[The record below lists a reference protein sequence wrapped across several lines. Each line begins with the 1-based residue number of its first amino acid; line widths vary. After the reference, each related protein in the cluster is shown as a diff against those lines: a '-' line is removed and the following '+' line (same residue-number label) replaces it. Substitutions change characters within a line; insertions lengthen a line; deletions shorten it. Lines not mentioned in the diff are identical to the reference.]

1 MKLHNCGAC
10 WWRLKTNK
18 QTQPWSCKKVNRAGF
33 IDCMCAFCTIHYL
46 VHAAM
51 GPLAPL
57 AAGSGPA
64 RCQGEQKIGEH
75 LDSGMTLKFVWL
87 QWPVLSSGSGWKY
100 ERVWPS
106 ACSGRTCVL
115 QAVWGKRPA
124 GLGIAHTHI
133 HTQWHATD
141 MVQPL
146 AIAVISTMD
155 TSIACDAERPSLSDT
170 TLVSYQS
177 RFNGWVFG
185 GCVFK
190 ITHICIKKLTLCAE

>member
-1 MKLHNCGAC
+1 MNVLVKLHNCGAC

-18 QTQPWSCKKVNRAGF
+18 QTNKRSHDYAKKSNRAGF
-33 IDCMCAFCTIHYL
+33 INCMCAFCTIHYL

-106 ACSGRTCVL
+106 ACSGRTRVL

-155 TSIACDAERPSLSDT
+155 TSTACDAERPSLSDT
-170 TLVSYQS
+170 RLLCHIKADLMGEYLVDVSLKS
-177 RFNGWVFG
+177 LRS
-185 GCVFK
+185 
-190 ITHICIKKLTLCAE
+190 L